1 MKSCLKVAYSKIAVI
16 INAVTLGKTMR
27 PHRLS
32 ARTLA
37 SHAGKQHPSKVTPT
51 KISLS
56 KQTFRDLVILIMA
69 GKGVA

>member
-37 SHAGKQHPSKVTPT
+37 SHAGKQHPPRVTPPE
-51 KISLS
+51 ISLS
-56 KQTFRDLVILIMA
+56 KQTFRVLALLIMA
-69 GKGVA
+69 GKRVA